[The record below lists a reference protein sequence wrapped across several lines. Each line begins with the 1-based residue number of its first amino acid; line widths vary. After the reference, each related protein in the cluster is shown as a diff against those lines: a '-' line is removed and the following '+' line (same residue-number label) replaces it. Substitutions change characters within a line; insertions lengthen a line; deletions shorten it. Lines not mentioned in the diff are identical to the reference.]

1 MKAMICR
8 YNSQPWFA
16 LVLILCFC
24 ITPVIAR
31 NDPKAKS
38 VVKIGIIADVHDEP
52 ARLQAFIDK
61 AEKEKPDFI
70 IQLGDLSNGK
80 QESNEKMLA
89 VWNSY
94 SGKKYH
100 VLGNH
105 EFDYSNKKEII
116 KRQEMPSNY
125 YSFDC
130 GAYHFIVLDCNYILK
145 DGNYIDYA
153 NANYYID
160 KRFRDLI
167 NPEQVAWLKDDIAR
181 TDKKVII
188 FSHETFDDISIRGS
202 NPVPNRMEVRNVINE
217 INADSSEGTRKV
229 IACFAGHDHLDHYNQ
244 LNGVHFFA
252 VNSAY
257 GFKSGLE
264 IKDSLYEFVI
274 LNDRK
279 QTITVKGV
287 KSEFLK
293 NPPSDEDY
301 GHYPK
306 HLIFPF
312 TKDRKVNY

>member
-1 MKAMICR
+1 MIYLPNCLR
-8 YNSQPWFA
+8 WA
-16 LVLILCFC
+16 TLLLVLSAC
-24 ITPVIAR
+24 ITPAIAR
-31 NDPKAKS
+31 NAGKAKS

-61 AEKEKPDFI
+61 AKKEKPDFI

-80 QESNEKMLA
+80 QQSNERMLT

-105 EFDYSNKKEII
+105 EFDYSNKAEII
-116 KRQEMPSNY
+116 KRQEMPGNY

-153 NANYYID
+153 KANYYID

-167 NPEQVAWLKDDIAR
+167 NPEQVAWLKEDIMK

-188 FSHETFDDISIRGS
+188 FSHETFDDITIRGS

-217 INADSSEGTRKV
+217 INRNSPEGDMKI

-244 LNGVHFFA
+244 IDKVHFFA

-264 IKDSLYEFVI
+264 TKDSLYEFVT
-274 LNDRK
+274 LNNKKR
-279 QTITVKGV
+279 TISVKGV

-306 HLIFPF
+306 DLIFPF